1 MGSKALAAR
10 LSSGAITGYAILQTP
25 NLPSVTAYNDLTA
38 SSDIR
43 EEWYGHPWISENSDT
58 VCL

>member
-10 LSSGAITGYAILQTP
+10 LSSGAIQTP
-25 NLPSVTAYNDLTA
+25 NLSSVTAYNDLIA

-43 EEWYGHPWISENSDT
+43 EEWYGHLWTSENSDT